1 MDLKNEEGYLLLT
14 VLYILLFVTLVLS
27 LATYI
32 MSNQLTYAKDTVK
45 AYQARVAFNLVAQGI
60 QDELDQGREVVSG
73 QIRLS
78 SGTVTV
84 NQIKRGLYELYFVGE
99 HLPDMT
105 LEKTMNTQI
114 IDQLVSDYERKEEE
128 IKEEAIKKEERN
140 QKAATKEEGDLQVD
154 EIIGDPPISS
164 PPDGDRKIEEKFQ

>member
-45 AYQARVAFNLVAQGI
+45 AYQVRAALNLVARSI
-60 QDELDQGREVVSG
+60 QEELDQGREVVAG

-78 SGTVTV
+78 SGTATV
-84 NQIKRGLYELYFVGE
+84 NQIEKGLYELHFSGE

-105 LEKTMNTQI
+105 QEKVLNTQVT
-114 IDQLVSDYERKEEE
+114 DRLVSDYEKKEEE
-128 IKEEAIKKEERN
+128 IKKEEATKEEERN
-140 QKAATKEEGDLQVD
+140 IKTATKEEGDSRAD
-154 EIIGDPPISS
+154 ETIDDSPMMP
-164 PPDGDRKIEEKFQ
+164 PPDEDRE